1 MSDQNNTPQDET
13 EIRERA
19 YALWNEAGQPE
30 GREEEFWHRARE
42 TLEEARRSGT
52 LGDQL
57 SGSVPAG
64 DPATLADPLTEQ
76 QSLPAAPQD
85 EAAPANS
92 ATLEERPEAPAPAAT
107 PAAAPAAAK
116 AKPAAGA
123 SKRRR

>member
-1 MSDQNNTPQDET
+1 MSDHNNTPQDET
-13 EIRERA
+13 EIRDRA

-42 TLEEARRSGT
+42 TLDEARRSGS

-64 DPATLADPLTEQ
+64 DPATLADPLSEQ

-85 EAAPANS
+85 EAAPASS
-92 ATLEERPEAPAPAAT
+92 ATLEERPAEPA

-116 AKPAAGA
+116 AKPAAAA